1 MYATQSLYSIAS
13 IRGTIA
19 RRTKKGAAMSG
30 ERKTYKVFISST
42 YLDNAERRKL
52 VEDAVLRAEMQ
63 PVGMERFTASANPT
77 VDECE
82 RHARECHLYVGIIAH
97 RYGWIPEGKAV
108 SITEIEYDA
117 AKGAGR
123 PRLMFEID
131 ESVPV
136 DKQKD
141 FDAGQ
146 DRWAKQ
152 AKLDDF
158 RLKYRGDQMPAPFTE
173 TTLGT
178 KVLHALNLWRD
189 GLEGKQPA
197 SDATKP
203 RTGTVSQELD
213 RYQQAAVSLHANLP
227 LVGFKTKLRVPIDLE
242 ELYVPLQAHVDLRAT
257 GEAVFADAGEA
268 EERLKS
274 AQGAL
279 DIALIDAFREAAK
292 RKRRGLVIL
301 GDPGS
306 GKTTH
311 LKRLTLV
318 SASRYRE
325 PGSGR
330 RRHAGVPTL
339 ARTA

>member
-1 MYATQSLYSIAS
+1 
-13 IRGTIA
+13 
-19 RRTKKGAAMSG
+19 MSM
-30 ERKTYKVFISST
+30 RKPSYTVFISST
-42 YLDNAERRKL
+42 YLDNAERHKL
-52 VEDAVLRAEMQ
+52 VEDAVIRTEMQ

-330 RRHAGVPTL
+330 RRRAGVPTL
-339 ARTA
+339 A